1 MKFQK
6 FSKSRACPTCRS
18 TEVYRMRR
26 VGLTTRVVCKVSDY
40 RPYWC
45 SNCDTFFFALKR
57 PKSAGMG
64 EAYGMTNQPKVG
76 GKPQV
81 DGLTH

>member
-6 FSKSRACPTCRS
+6 FTKSRACPACRS
-18 TEVYRMRR
+18 TEVYRMKRA
-26 VGLTTRVVCKVSDY
+26 GFTTRLVCSVSDY

-57 PKSAGMG
+57 TRAVPIDKPFGIP
-64 EAYGMTNQPKVG
+64 NQPTVG
-76 GKPQV
+76 GKPQTN
-81 DGLTH
+81 GLTH